1 MYIKIIFER
10 FVLGFYINE
19 SFGIKEQ
26 ENLLKST
33 VEYIL
38 RKSFGTDVSVLLLL
52 SSSVQDESEHFLDN
66 ENLPG

>member
-1 MYIKIIFER
+1 MYIKFIFEL

-19 SFGIKEQ
+19 SFGIEEQ